1 MQYLILIYGDPA
13 VAANMTEAEGREVV
27 GEYFAYTQGLE
38 DAGVFLGGNP
48 LEGTDSATTVRVRN
62 GERLLTDGPF
72 AETREVLG
80 GYYLIECDSLDA
92 ALEYAAACPGARA
105 GSIEVRP
112 VMAMRART

>member
-1 MQYLILIYGDPA
+1 MQYLILIYGDPT
-13 VAANMTEAEGREVV
+13 AAATMTEAEGREVMNA
-27 GEYFAYTQGLE
+27 YFAYSQGLQ
-38 DAGVFLGGNP
+38 DAGVYVDGNP
-48 LEGTDSATTVRVRN
+48 LEGTDAATTVRVRN

-92 ALEYAAACPGARA
+92 AIEHAAACPGAQK

-112 VMAMRART
+112 IMPIPART

>member
-13 VAANMTEAEGREVV
+13 TGEAMTEEQGVAIM
-27 GEYFAYTQGLE
+27 GEYFAYTQGLQ
-38 DAGVFLGGNP
+38 DAGVLVDGNP
-48 LEGTDSATTVRVRN
+48 LESAASATTVRVRD
-62 GERLLTDGPF
+62 GKRLLTDGPF

-92 ALEYAAACPGARA
+92 ALEHAAACPGARD

-112 VMAMRART
+112 VMPMPARA